1 MTPNET
7 DADLKIYQEV
17 PGDWINDQMRRSRDE
32 FKIFAEA
39 RSEYNL
45 KKARYNG
52 SLRLQYTNF
61 FTDLFDQRPGQLFSF
76 GELNA
81 IFPQAEKIGA
91 SEYTRPDFPFAIY
104 NPPEYYGPK
113 LDNIGYDQIVCG
125 YGKPMATMYEL
136 ESGGGLAGN
145 PGKNGKN
152 YKNFGIMGLI
162 QMTEEHKVAEGNY
175 NKAVTASNTKLEES
189 VAASK
194 LVTDLEAEREELVDP
209 VQ

>member
-1 MTPNET
+1 
-7 DADLKIYQEV
+7 
-17 PGDWINDQMRRSRDE
+17 
-32 FKIFAEA
+32 
-39 RSEYNL
+39 
-45 KKARYNG
+45 
-52 SLRLQYTNF
+52 
-61 FTDLFDQRPGQLFSF
+61 
-76 GELNA
+76 
-81 IFPQAEKIGA
+81 
-91 SEYTRPDFPFAIY
+91 
-104 NPPEYYGPK
+104 
-113 LDNIGYDQIVCG
+113 
-125 YGKPMATMYEL
+125 MATMYEL